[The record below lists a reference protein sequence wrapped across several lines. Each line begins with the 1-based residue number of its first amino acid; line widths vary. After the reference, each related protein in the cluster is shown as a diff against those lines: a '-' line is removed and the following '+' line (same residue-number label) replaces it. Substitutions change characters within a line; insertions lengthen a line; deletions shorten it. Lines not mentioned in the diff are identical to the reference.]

1 MKLNHLNLTVDDVP
15 EARRFL
21 SMYFGLRPYDESRG
35 AKGFDVLFDDD
46 DLVLTLIRGRR
57 NVEISYP
64 ETFHIGFIRPSEE
77 DVNAINAR
85 LVADG
90 YDVEAPHRAHGAWI
104 LPGPGRLH
112 GGGDVLSALR

>member
-21 SMYFGLRPYDESRG
+21 ATYFGLRPYDESRG

-57 NVEISYP
+57 NVEVSYP
-64 ETFHIGFIRPSEE
+64 ETFHIGFIRPTEE
-77 DVNAINAR
+77 DVDAVNRR
-85 LVADG
+85 LVEDG
-90 YDVEAPHRAHGAWI
+90 YDVEAPHRAHGAWTFYFQA
-104 LPGPGRLH
+104 PGGFTVE
-112 GGGDVLSALR
+112 VLC